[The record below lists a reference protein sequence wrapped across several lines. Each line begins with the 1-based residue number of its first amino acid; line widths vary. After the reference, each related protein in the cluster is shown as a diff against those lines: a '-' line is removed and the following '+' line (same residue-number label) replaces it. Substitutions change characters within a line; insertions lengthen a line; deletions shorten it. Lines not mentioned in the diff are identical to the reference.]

1 MKKIIVLFGVTILA
15 IVTFA
20 KGNENEVISVEKQYS
35 IAGKQIQD
43 WQKEKGIDALSKICD
58 SVQLLPQN
66 ANNKSL
72 LKNKLALNFSV
83 LNLLDKH
90 YNPNYETPYVNIAP
104 PIRNGIIYDSGISP
118 DSIKEPQTK
127 SEYEKAL
134 AKNKEKAKNANF
146 QTQLERIR
154 DRWIDYMIEY
164 INQNFKDEKQ
174 INRLIEDN
182 VNNGITQKELKAKL
196 DEKKSLKTND
206 QRNFQ

>member
-1 MKKIIVLFGVTILA
+1 M
-15 IVTFA
+15 
-20 KGNENEVISVEKQYS
+20 
-35 IAGKQIQD
+35 
-43 WQKEKGIDALSKICD
+43 
-58 SVQLLPQN
+58 
-66 ANNKSL
+66 
-72 LKNKLALNFSV
+72 
-83 LNLLDKH
+83 
-90 YNPNYETPYVNIAP
+90 
-104 PIRNGIIYDSGISP
+104 
-118 DSIKEPQTK
+118 
-127 SEYEKAL
+127 

>member
-58 SVQLLPQN
+58 SVQLLPKN

-164 INQNFKDEKQ
+164 TAVPYIFE
-174 INRLIEDN
+174 IVIFVLLFELALI
-182 VNNGITQKELKAKL
+182 V
-196 DEKKSLKTND
+196 
-206 QRNFQ
+206 F